1 MEGVNIKIDYYPP
14 NNNIVIIKL
23 SGYIDQSNSHEL
35 EALIHDLLHSN
46 KKHFVFDLDQLVYMS
61 SAGWGIFVGEI
72 KNVRDAGG
80 DIKVAAMSPEVY
92 DVFQV
97 LEFYHIF
104 EDYATT
110 EEAIY
115 SFIHTDFGGVIELEE
130 EAAAA
135 EESVEENDGQT
146 ASEGNSEPALG
157 KIYEL
162 PKSDSVESGKVDNTV
177 EKPAVNT
184 TEVRKSAGVSHPKPK
199 IKTQDK
205 EHEIDIS
212 TLPVAEKARRIIT
225 VYPLL
230 NIWQIRKMLR
240 HEKFGNTKIG
250 IIKLYKILREINL
263 HTKKLRYRYYRSV

>member
-1 MEGVNIKIDYYPP
+1 MEGVNIKIDYYPQ

-35 EALIHDLLHSN
+35 EAIIHDLLHSN

-130 EAAAA
+130 TSSTVTDNGDSKEAA
-135 EESVEENDGQT
+135 
-146 ASEGNSEPALG
+146 G

-162 PKSDSVESGKVDNTV
+162 SKNNTASEKNAPKTSAASVTQEKTIATVSAPKTKKKVSGKD
-177 EKPAVNT
+177 A
-184 TEVRKSAGVSHPKPK
+184 
-199 IKTQDK
+199 
-205 EHEIDIS
+205 EIDIAS
-212 TLPVAEKARRIIT
+212 LPVAEKVRRIIT

-230 NIWQIRKMLR
+230 SVWQIRKMLK

-250 IIKLYKILREINL
+250 VIKLYKTLRDINL
-263 HTKKLRYRYYRSV
+263 HTKRLRYRYYRSV